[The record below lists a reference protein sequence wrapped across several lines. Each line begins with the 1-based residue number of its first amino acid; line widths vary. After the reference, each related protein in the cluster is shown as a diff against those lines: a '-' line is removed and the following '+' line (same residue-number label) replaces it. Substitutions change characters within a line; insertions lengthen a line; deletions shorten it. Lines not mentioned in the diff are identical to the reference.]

1 METLELWKETWLLL
15 GKTQRRQC
23 LGAICAWLTE
33 GTFPDSLLIKNPN
46 QIRQIVGE
54 TEAIY
59 GIIKQEMDG
68 HIEQKELK
76 EKVADAAKVV
86 DRFSMTKE
94 QKEKESLTKMDLV
107 NKKLAAVMGIDFT
120 DFED

>member
-68 HIEQKELK
+68 HIEQKE
-76 EKVADAAKVV
+76 KVASAAKVV